1 MYKDYK
7 IFSAE
12 STECPTISFLTF
24 LMAIVLV
31 GTPSTFL
38 ELCNRRETA
47 QVTIINDTFATEG
60 LDNLG
65 GFVFLL
71 IWKIPELIFYN

>member
-1 MYKDYK
+1 M
-7 IFSAE
+7 
-12 STECPTISFLTF
+12 
-24 LMAIVLV
+24 MAIVLV
-31 GTPSTFL
+31 GTPSSTFV

-65 GFVFLL
+65 GFGFLL
-71 IWKIPELIFYN
+71 IWKIPELIFTTDL